1 MYFTNIFYHS
11 VVWLFILCMVSFSV
25 QRLASLIR
33 YHFFIFV
40 FISIDLGNWPKK
52 TLAWFTSENVLHMF
66 SSRILVVSYLT
77 FKSLSHFQ
85 FISLYGERVCS
96 NVIDLHVVA
105 QLSQHHLLKKLFP
118 LYILA
123 LLLCQRLID
132 HRCVGLFQFSIL
144 FHWSILS
151 VFVPMPHYFDYCSVQ
166 SLSRVRLCNPMNRS
180 MPSLPVHHQLP
191 EFTQTH
197 VHWVGDAI

>member
-1 MYFTNIFYHS
+1 
-11 VVWLFILCMVSFSV
+11 MVSFSV

-40 FISIDLGNWPKK
+40 FISIDLGNWPK
-52 TLAWFTSENVLHMF
+52 TILVRFMSENVLHMF
-66 SSRILVVSYLT
+66 SSRILVVSYLM
-77 FKSLSHFQ
+77 FRSLSHFP

-96 NVIDLHVVA
+96 NIIDLHVVA

-118 LYILA
+118 LHILA

-166 SLSRVRLCNPMNRS
+166 SLSSVWLFATLWTAAC
-180 MPSLPVHHQLP
+180 
-191 EFTQTH
+191 
-197 VHWVGDAI
+197 